1 MSHNYGSSLASHHE
15 APVVS
20 AALHHVLF
28 PLIEEVCHSDPATG
42 NQLKQAFVKAERL
55 GPNFS
60 NDFIHGVIPKHGANV
75 HQTEALLRL
84 AARPCTEYRIGRQQH
99 EFIRLE
105 ERATILKRMLCKI
118 PDDITMEKQAFLER
132 IKDTASAIRD
142 FLEAISDV
150 LRFYSRDRD
159 ARRQLDYHKKDFI
172 KYSKSFSDTLKL
184 YFRDQKSHSVFNSAD
199 RLVKQTNTILVAL
212 SCLSPDN

>member
-1 MSHNYGSSLASHHE
+1 MLLLFCLLLDSKLQCKHKNFINSNNPPLNKLIMSHNYGSSLASHHE

-55 GPNFS
+55 GANFS

-84 AARPCTEYRIGRQQH
+84 AARPCT
-99 EFIRLE
+99 
-105 ERATILKRMLCKI
+105 KR
-118 PDDITMEKQAFLER
+118 
-132 IKDTASAIRD
+132 
-142 FLEAISDV
+142 
-150 LRFYSRDRD
+150 
-159 ARRQLDYHKKDFI
+159 
-172 KYSKSFSDTLKL
+172 
-184 YFRDQKSHSVFNSAD
+184 
-199 RLVKQTNTILVAL
+199 
-212 SCLSPDN
+212 